1 LKHGNKHFITLTCNT
16 DGARVF
22 KSAKES
28 ALWPLQFFVNEISP
42 QKCFKRE
49 NLLIAALAF
58 GKTPDMCSLLRPFV
72 EEINAI
78 NRKGGIPININNKIV
93 MFLVIPHIWTL
104 DSVAK
109 CDVLRKVQ
117 YSGYC
122 GCLYCH
128 HAGSSVNGQVRYCR
142 ENNGSERSNENTRDA
157 MKTAYL
163 FGNLSEGTTAYR
175 RSSHL
180 I

>member
-1 LKHGNKHFITLTCNT
+1 M
-16 DGARVF
+16 
-22 KSAKES
+22 KSR
-28 ALWPLQFFVNEISP
+28 LNNVL
-42 QKCFKRE
+42 RE

-78 NRKGGIPININNKIV
+78 NGKGGIPININKKIV

-117 YSGYC
+117 YNGYC
-122 GCLYCH
+122 GCPYCH
-128 HAGSSVNGQVRYCR
+128 HAGSSVDGQVRYCR
-142 ENNGSERSNENTRDA
+142 ENNGCERSNENTRDA
-157 MKTAYL
+157 MKSAYL
-163 FGNLSEGTTAYR
+163 SGKPVRGYHGLSPLIALDLDLVWQIAIDKMHNIDLGVFKKMFELFL
-175 RSSHL
+175 SSTSSGHG
-180 I
+180 